1 MGEKSNTV
9 RHRNRRTTAEK
20 RLTERSLRSPKQ
32 QLAVLDERLG
42 KDIGAKRER
51 ERLLALLNK
60 SR

>member
-1 MGEKSNTV
+1 MGEKYNTV